1 MGDEE
6 NIEEGAEVVDEGGE
20 EMQGAQFVPEISAK
34 PKPDVYTA
42 LLVLAFLAFAVGIG
56 LAGNE
61 LNDFYDV
68 QFWVFSKK

>member
-1 MGDEE
+1 
-6 NIEEGAEVVDEGGE
+6 
-20 EMQGAQFVPEISAK
+20 VPEISAK